1 MARTEER
8 AKKQHE
14 NKCTIQKI
22 TQNVNTLT
30 KTLLIIGL
38 GLLFALVHIAN
49 DWLFAFTA
57 FSPNVSLIY
66 LPAFLRLLHVLVLG
80 KIRGTLA
87 TLLGGLVLLVADN
100 PDNPLQFEVVSI
112 LCSAAAPLLAMLA
125 FEQIRAR
132 HVSLTSLNDLVLV
145 TLIYSLFNSLL
156 HHFAWAVFSDQP
168 LGSAQQMM
176 MMALGDLTGAMLG
189 AYVLKW
195 TALRLNIGRAR

>member
-1 MARTEER
+1 MHPAFSILFFT
-8 AKKQHE
+8 
-14 NKCTIQKI
+14 
-22 TQNVNTLT
+22 TLA
-30 KTLLIIGL
+30 GAAQ
-38 GLLFALVHIAN
+38 GLLVALALAQIAGVAM
-49 DWLFAFTA
+49 D
-57 FSPNVSLIY
+57 SS
-66 LPAFLRLLHVLVLG
+66 FLLQAIAL
-80 KIRGTLA
+80 
-87 TLLGGLVLLVADN
+87 GLVLLVADN

>member
-1 MARTEER
+1 MS
-8 AKKQHE
+8 
-14 NKCTIQKI
+14 KI
-22 TQNVNTLT
+22 
-30 KTLLIIGL
+30 LLIIGL

-100 PDNPLQFEVVSI
+100 PDTPLQFEVVNI

-156 HHFAWAVFSDQP
+156 HHFAWTVFSEQP
-168 LGSAQQMM
+168 LGTAQQMM

-195 TALRLNIGRAR
+195 TALRLNIGRVR